1 MLPLTP
7 ERPQADHR
15 WDAKACYVDAM
26 SVSPVYR
33 PHPEA
38 PATTHLSPFEAKHA
52 WAGLRADRF
61 EIVSRGDFVAG
72 ILYRPPAPSTAAA
85 PLVIL
90 QHGLGGSKES
100 PYLECAARWVREG
113 FAVASIDL
121 PLHGARS
128 SPKLS
133 ARLVAGMERIGRD
146 EELDPE
152 TAALVEEFAR
162 QSTSDLVRTID
173 ALASLDEIDA
183 ERIGFVGFSLGS
195 MVGTYLLAHDTRP
208 SVAVFALAGGGHG
221 PADLDPARYIA
232 RAGERPMLFVSAK
245 GDERVSNESSRALF
259 EAAVGPKEFI
269 EVAGDH
275 GSLPGE
281 ALAKIQSFLKQGLAR

>member
-1 MLPLTP
+1 
-7 ERPQADHR
+7 
-15 WDAKACYVDAM
+15 M
-26 SVSPVYR
+26 SASPVYR

-38 PATTHLSPFEAKHA
+38 PATTHLSPFEARDA

-61 EIVSRGDFVAG
+61 EIVSRGDFVTG
-72 ILYRPPAPSTAAA
+72 ILYRPPAPFTAAA
-85 PLVIL
+85 PTAAAPTAAAPTAAPPLVIL

-100 PYLECAARWVREG
+100 PYLECAARWVAEG

-133 ARLVAGMERIGRD
+133 ARLVAGLERIGRD
-146 EELDPE
+146 QELDPE
-152 TAALVEEFAR
+152 AAALVEEFAR
-162 QSTSDLVRTID
+162 QSTSDLMRTID
-173 ALASLDEIDA
+173 ALASIDEIDA
-183 ERIGFVGFSLGS
+183 ERIGFVGFSLGA

-208 SVAVFALAGGGHG
+208 GIAVFALAGGGHG
-221 PADLDPARYIA
+221 PADLDPARYLA
-232 RAGERPMLFVSAK
+232 RAGGRPMLFVSAK
-245 GDERVSNESSRALF
+245 GDERISNESARALF

-269 EVAGDH
+269 EVAGPH

-281 ALAKIQSFLKQGLAR
+281 ALAKIQSFLKRGFGG